1 MLFYLN
7 NKDKAEINPVT
18 HKSFASIG
26 WKEADLENLIAK
38 NMAKLIP
45 QNQLMVLFQ
54 ERPFQEEADIYA
66 LDKKGALYIFELKRW
81 QSQKENILQVLR
93 YGQIYGQY
101 TYEQLQEML
110 QKYERKSA
118 LNLAQKH
125 YEYFSEA
132 IPNKLSEAD
141 FNKQQHFIVITNG
154 TDLDTRNAIKYWQD
168 KGLLIDSIIYWLYIV
183 NEQAI
188 FEFDPYNPEREVII
202 EEEGK
207 NYIVNTNLT
216 WSDTN
221 YREMLDNNKAAAYGE
236 RRYGIK
242 NLRKGDTVF
251 LYHNGVGVIAFGKVK
266 NNKHKSRYHVGHK
279 EEEYFVDLSFEWVA
293 DPDKEPNKAVKA
305 WQINKKLSSQHAF
318 RQTIFSI
325 RPKMANAIKE
335 LARSVSNLDSG

>member
-7 NKDKAEINPVT
+7 NKERTEIKPVT
-18 HKSFASIG
+18 HKTFKNIG
-26 WKEADLENLIAK
+26 WKEIDLENLIAK
-38 NMAKLIP
+38 NMTKLIP

-54 ERPFQEEADIYA
+54 ERQGQEEADIYA
-66 LDKKGALYIFELKRW
+66 LDRKGELYIFELKRW

-101 TYEQLQEML
+101 SYEQLQEML
-110 QKYERKSA
+110 QKYGKA
-118 LNLAQKH
+118 NTLNLAQKH

-132 IPNKLSEAD
+132 IPNKLNETD

-168 KGLLIDSIIYWLYIV
+168 KGLLIDSIVYWLYVI
-183 NEQAI
+183 NEQVI

-216 WSDTN
+216 WSKTN
-221 YREMLDNNKAAAYGE
+221 YREMLDNSRAAAYGD
-236 RRYGIK
+236 RRYGIE
-242 NLRKGDTVF
+242 NLKKGDTVF
-251 LYHNGVGVIAFGKVK
+251 LYHNGIGVIAYGKVK
-266 NNKHKSRYHVGHK
+266 NNKYKSRYDESLK
-279 EEEYFVDLSFEWVA
+279 EEEYYVELSFDWVA
-293 DPDKEPNKAVKA
+293 DPDKAPNKAVKA
-305 WQINKKLSSQHAF
+305 WQINKKLSSQYAF

-325 RPKMANAIKE
+325 RPKMANVIKE
-335 LARSVSNLDSG
+335 LAQSINKS

>member
-7 NKDKAEINPVT
+7 DREKTEIKPVT
-18 HKSFASIG
+18 HKTFANIG
-26 WKEADLENLIAK
+26 WKESDLENLIAK
-38 NMAKLIP
+38 NIAKLIP

-66 LDKKGALYIFELKRW
+66 LDKKGDLYIFELKRW

-101 TYEQLQEML
+101 SYEQLQEML
-110 QKYERKSA
+110 QKYEKKST
-118 LNLAQKH
+118 LDLAQQH
-125 YEYFSEA
+125 YDYFAEV
-132 IPNKLSEAD
+132 IPSRLNGTD
-141 FNKQQHFIVITNG
+141 FNKQQHFVVITNG

-168 KGLLIDSIIYWLYIV
+168 KGLFIDSIVYWVYAIGG
-183 NEQAI
+183 QFI

-216 WSDTN
+216 WSKTN

-242 NLRKGDTVF
+242 NLKKGDTVF
-251 LYHNGVGVIAFGKVK
+251 LYHNGIGIIAYGKVQS
-266 NNKHKSRYHVGHK
+266 NKFKSRYHEGHK
-279 EEEYFVDLSFEWVA
+279 EEEYYVDLLFDWVV
-293 DPDKEPNKAVKA
+293 DPDTEPNKAVKA
-305 WQINKKLSSQHAF
+305 WQINKELSAQHAF

-325 RPKMANAIKE
+325 RPKMANVIKK
-335 LARSVSNLDSG
+335 LAKSAH